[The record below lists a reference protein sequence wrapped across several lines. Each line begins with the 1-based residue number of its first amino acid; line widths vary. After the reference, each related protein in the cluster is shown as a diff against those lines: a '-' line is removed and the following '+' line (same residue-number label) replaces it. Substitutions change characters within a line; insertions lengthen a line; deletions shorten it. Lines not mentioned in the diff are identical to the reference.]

1 MSRATSDPRAELRPI
16 RQVFAI
22 DTLYA
27 VETSAKADRAEAPGE
42 AKETCSKD
50 SIAEA

>member
-1 MSRATSDPRAELRPI
+1 MIPELNSDRFAR
-16 RQVFAI
+16 VFAI

-27 VETSAKADRAEAPGE
+27 VETSAKADRAEGPGE

-50 SIAEA
+50 SMAEA